1 MSASAYYTN
10 DRMCIR
16 FSLRAIKLMSTSSF
30 TAVADLPGEL
40 LRLDGQVGSL
50 AIRASGSGAP
60 LLLIHSINAAPS
72 TAEVAPLHRH
82 YERTRHVFSLDL
94 PGFGASERSDRA
106 YTPRLM
112 TDAIHAA
119 TEEIRRR
126 CGPMPIDALALSLSC
141 EFLARAAC
149 EKPDHY
155 RSLGLVSPTGFNG
168 TSVRRGP
175 PGSTMAIPWLQR
187 LLRGSGA
194 WPLLFRN
201 LTRPTVIRHFLRK
214 TFGSQQIDDWL
225 HEQAVQT
232 ARAPGAAYAPFY
244 FLTGALFSRDI
255 HTLYDELRCPVWMCH
270 GIRGD
275 FTDYRQ
281 KSRMQ
286 AAANWHFS
294 VMQTGALPHFETPE
308 LFFTE
313 YDRFLMVQTAR
324 LASGS

>member
-1 MSASAYYTN
+1 
-10 DRMCIR
+10 
-16 FSLRAIKLMSTSSF
+16 LQWIKLMPMRQF
-30 TAVADLPGEL
+30 TAIADLPGEL
-40 LRLDGQVGSL
+40 VRFDSPAGSL
-50 AIRASGSGAP
+50 ALRASGSGKP

-72 TAEVAPLHRH
+72 SAEMAPLHRH
-82 YERTRHVFSLDL
+82 YEGTRSVFSLDL

-119 TEEIRRR
+119 TQEIRRR
-126 CGPMPIDALALSLSC
+126 CGPVPVDALALSLSC
-141 EFLARAAC
+141 EFLARAAT
-149 EKPDHY
+149 EQPGHY

-168 TSVRRGP
+168 TDVRRGP

-194 WPLLFRN
+194 WPVLFRT
-201 LTRPTVIRHFLRK
+201 LTRPGVIRYFLRK
-214 TFGSQQIDDWL
+214 TFGSRQIDDWL

-244 FLTGALFSRDI
+244 FLTGSLFSRDI
-255 HTLYDELRCPVWMCH
+255 HTLYDGLRCSVWMCH
-270 GIRGD
+270 GVRGD

-286 AAANWHFS
+286 MAANWQFS

-308 LFFTE
+308 RFFDE
-313 YDRFLMVQTAR
+313 YDRFL
-324 LASGS
+324 SP